1 MFARKHFSL
10 LTICFLLLAQNLFS
24 QIVLEGVVTDNGAE
38 YLGNGAE
45 SVAGA
50 LVTLTDQADA
60 QRTFTA
66 YTDDQGHYSIE
77 ITATGVDE
85 PDANNPGNF
94 MLHQN
99 YPNPFNPSTVIG
111 YKLYKA
117 SHITIDIYNVLGQ
130 KVRTLLDGYQ
140 TAGPGQVMWDA
151 ANDMGQGVPAGVYI
165 YSLRSDGVNVNKKM
179 LLIDGRQGSA
189 HTVTSNTVEGNISDV
204 HAVKKQLSDQYTM
217 TVTGND
223 IAAYEQQNLEITGS
237 MTVDVTVSRTVTD
250 IDGNVYTTV
259 KIGDQWW
266 MAENFK
272 VTHYRNGEEIPEV
285 TDNTSWAN
293 LSTGARCVYDNTES
307 NADTYGYLYNWYAV
321 NDSRNIA
328 PEGWHVPAEEEW
340 KTLEKALGMSQSE
353 ADDEGWRGTNEG
365 SKMADNADLWFDGDL
380 ENNGAFGESGFSAL
394 PGGFRS
400 SNGSFNYLGYV
411 AYFWSATEDGTN
423 FTWSR
428 NLSSDDSEVNRF
440 SYDKPYGFSVRLV
453 RDN

>member
-1 MFARKHFSL
+1 MFKRKHCSL
-10 LTICFLLLAQNLFS
+10 LPICFFLLAQNLFS

-45 SVAGA
+45 PVAGA

-77 ITATGVDE
+77 ITTTGVDD
-85 PDANNPGNF
+85 PDANNPGHF
-94 MLHQN
+94 LLHQN

-111 YKLYKA
+111 YELHKA
-117 SHITIDIYNVLGQ
+117 SHITIEIYNVLGQ

-151 ANDMGQGVPAGVYI
+151 ANDLGQGVPAGVYI
-165 YSLRSDGVNVNKKM
+165 YSLRADGVNVNKKM
-179 LLIDGRQGSA
+179 LLIDGQHGSA
-189 HTVTSNTVEGNISDV
+189 HTATSYAVKGNISNV

-217 TVTGND
+217 TVTGAD
-223 IAAYEQQNLEITGS
+223 IVAYEQQNVEITGS
-237 MTVDVTVSRTVTD
+237 MTVDVTVTRTVTD
-250 IDGNVYTTV
+250 IDGNVYTTI

-266 MAENFK
+266 MAENLK
-272 VTHYRNGEEIPEV
+272 VAHYRNGEEIPEV
-285 TDNTSWAN
+285 TDNTAWSG

-328 PEGWHVPAEEEW
+328 PEGWHVPTDEEW
-340 KTLEKALGMSQSE
+340 KQLEVALGMSQSE
-353 ADDEGWRGTNEG
+353 ADDTVWRGTNEG
-365 SKMADNADLWFDGDL
+365 SKLAGRAELWNNHAL
-380 ENNGAFGESGFSAL
+380 ENNAAFGESGFSAL
-394 PGGFRS
+394 PGGCRFYDGYFGGLG
-400 SNGSFNYLGYV
+400 SN
-411 AYFWSATEDGTN
+411 ADFWSATEASTDVAWARALG
-423 FTWSR
+423 
-428 NLSSDDSEVNRF
+428 
-440 SYDKPYGFSVRLV
+440 YDYSAVGRSGGNKHYGFSVRLV